1 MSIKNLLFLII
12 FYISLINSI
21 RLVDNDFFTPQT
33 INLVRKLNRLA
44 ISPENKPVMYLLVER
59 LKNYVKYHKYEKE
72 RKECPYEKFI
82 NIFDLRKNFTA
93 DEDGTYDIYT
103 HEKIEFDSGY
113 QVSFETYYDDYTPQD
128 YTDLCY
134 MMSLISDNQVYLG
147 YWGGAG
153 EFSFHFDDLDLAYD
167 MAIVFQQLAIY
178 DWAKRGDI
186 NNPYALELPS

>member
-12 FYISLINSI
+12 FNISLIYSI

-44 ISPENKPVMYLLVER
+44 ISPENIPVMNILAER
-59 LKNYVKYHKYEKE
+59 LRNYVKYHKYEKE

-82 NIFDLRKNFTA
+82 NIFELRKNFTA

-103 HEKIEFDSGY
+103 HERIEFNSGY
-113 QVSFETYYDDYTPQD
+113 QVSFETLYDDYSPQD

-147 YWGGAG
+147 YWGGSG

-167 MAIVFQQLAIY
+167 MAIVFKQLAIY

-186 NNPYALELPS
+186 NNPYAGELPS

>member
-147 YWGGAG
+147 YWGGVG